1 MKKHHHRQIRDHKQE
16 KALFIRRAIQAFVG
30 IIILTCVLIA
40 NLYHLQV
47 QDYSEYKARSNS
59 NSIKLIP
66 VAPNRGRIYDRNG
79 VILADNIPVCSLEII
94 PDQVQD
100 IPKVLI
106 KLQQLLGI
114 SDQDIAA
121 FNKAKL
127 QMQAFKPV
135 TLIAHMNNKQVA
147 VFSVNEFEYPGVNID
162 AHLERYY
169 PYGASL
175 THLLGYV
182 GKINDRDIAALK
194 KSGKYDN
201 YKATRAIGKVGIEH
215 YYEDLLHGKTGYETV
230 EVNSHG
236 RVVRTLSYVP
246 PIPGKDLKLTIDINL
261 QLYAQ
266 KLLTLQQKDPTTGLM
281 VTKVRRGAIVA
292 MNPKNGAILA
302 MVSSPSYNPN
312 LFVNGISS
320 KDYDALLNN
329 PAHPLINRA
338 TLGLYPPGSTVK
350 PELAAAGLTTGVIT
364 VHTIRNN
371 HGWWRIPN
379 SKSRKFRDD
388 RVQGF
393 ANVDI
398 YKAIEQSVNTYFYQ
412 VAYGLGIDRLS
423 KWMTKFG
430 YGQHSGIDIDEDS
443 AGIMPTRAWKMARF
457 HQPWMQGDT
466 IPLGIGQGYWTAT
479 PIQIAKATSVVAE
492 DGIEH
497 RPHLLKDIMDG
508 KTQQPVSFA
517 DFKPLTSVP
526 QKDWAIIKKGMELVV
541 EKGTAS
547 QMFKNMP
554 FQVAGKTG
562 TSQVY
567 SLTDTEHYNANEVAE
582 HFKDHALFTGF
593 APANDPSIL
602 VTVVLEHG
610 GWGWHAAPFARDIME
625 YVLLK
630 PTLRPQADELVQQP
644 SPSLA
649 GLSNP
654 PLVVA
659 TSTPSTATVV
669 TKTP

>member
-1 MKKHHHRQIRDHKQE
+1 MKKKCYRQIRDHKQE
-16 KALFIRRAIQAFVG
+16 KALFIRRAIQAFIG
-30 IIILTCVLIA
+30 ILILTCVLIA

-47 QDYSEYKARSNS
+47 QDYSQYKARSNN

-79 VILADNIPVCSLEII
+79 VILADNIPVCSLEIT
-94 PDQVQD
+94 PDQVKNLPQ
-100 IPKVLI
+100 VLNQ
-106 KLQQLLGI
+106 LQQLLGI
-114 SDQDIAA
+114 SDQNITA
-121 FNKAKL
+121 FNKAKS
-127 QMQAFKPV
+127 QTQAFKPV
-135 TLIAHMNNKQVA
+135 TLIAQMNNKQVA
-147 VFSVNEFEYPGVNID
+147 VFSVNEFEYPGVNVD

-169 PYGASL
+169 PYGAAL

-194 KSGKYDN
+194 KSGEYEN
-201 YKATRAIGKVGIEH
+201 YKATRTIGKLGIEH
-215 YYEDLLHGKTGYETV
+215 HYENLLHGKTGYETV

-246 PIPGKDLKLTIDINL
+246 PVAGKDLTLTIDINL
-261 QLYAQ
+261 QLYSQ
-266 KLLTLQQKDPTTGLM
+266 KLLTLQQQDPITGLI

-320 KDYDALLNN
+320 KAYAALLND
-329 PAHPLINRA
+329 PARPLINRA

-364 VHTIRNN
+364 VHTVRNN
-371 HGWWRIPN
+371 HGWWRIPH

-388 RVQGF
+388 RKQGF

-398 YKAIEQSVNTYFYQ
+398 YKAIEKSVNTYFYQ
-412 VAYGLGIDRLS
+412 VAYDLGIDRLS
-423 KWMTKFG
+423 MWMTKFG

-443 AGIMPTRAWKMARF
+443 TGIMPTRAWKMTRF
-457 HQPWMQGDT
+457 HHHWMQGDT
-466 IPLGIGQGYWTAT
+466 VPLGIGQGYWTAT
-479 PIQIAKATSVVAE
+479 PIQIAKATSVIAE

-497 RPHLLKDIMDG
+497 RPHLLKDIIDG
-508 KTQQPVSFA
+508 KVQQPVTFA

-547 QMFKNMP
+547 RMFQNMP

-567 SLTDTEHYNANEVAE
+567 SMKDTEHYNANEVAE

-593 APANDPSIL
+593 APANDPTIL

-610 GWGWHAAPFARDIME
+610 GWGWHAAPLARDIME

-630 PTLRPQADELVQQP
+630 PTLHPQPNELIQQP
-644 SPSLA
+644 SPSLV
-649 GLSNP
+649 GLHSP
-654 PLVVA
+654 Q
-659 TSTPSTATVV
+659 
-669 TKTP
+669 TKQP

>member
-1 MKKHHHRQIRDHKQE
+1 MKNKRYRQIRDHKQE

-30 IIILTCVLIA
+30 ILILTCVLIA

-47 QDYSEYKARSNS
+47 EDYSEYKARSNN

-94 PDQVQD
+94 PDQVKNLSQ
-100 IPKVLI
+100 VLI
-106 KLQQLLGI
+106 QLQQLLGI
-114 SDQDIAA
+114 SDKEIVA
-121 FNKAKL
+121 FNKAKS
-127 QMQAFKPV
+127 QVQAFKPV
-135 TLIAHMNNKQVA
+135 TLISHMNNKQVA
-147 VFSVNEFEYPGVNID
+147 VFSVNEFEYPGVDVD

-194 KSGKYDN
+194 KSGKFDN
-201 YKATRAIGKVGIEH
+201 YKATRTIGKLGIEH

-236 RVVRTLSYVP
+236 RVVRTLSYIP
-246 PIPGKDLKLTIDINL
+246 PVAGKDLKLTLDINL

-320 KDYDALLNN
+320 KAYAALLDD
-329 PAHPLINRA
+329 PARPLINRA

-364 VHTIRNN
+364 VHTVRNN

-398 YKAIEQSVNTYFYQ
+398 YKAIEKSVNTYFYQ
-412 VAYGLGIDRLS
+412 VAYDLGIDRLS
-423 KWMTKFG
+423 MWMTKFG

-443 AGIMPTRAWKMARF
+443 TGIMPTRSWKMARF
-457 HQPWMQGDT
+457 HHPWMQGDT
-466 IPLGIGQGYWTAT
+466 VPLGIGQGYWTAT
-479 PIQIAKATSVVAE
+479 PIQIAKATSVIAE
-492 DGIEH
+492 DGVEH
-497 RPHLLKDIMDG
+497 RPHLLKDIIDG
-508 KTQQPVSFA
+508 KVQQPVTFT
-517 DFKPLTSVP
+517 DFKPLSSVP

-547 QMFKNMP
+547 QMFQNMP

-567 SLTDTEHYNANEVAE
+567 SMKDTEHYNANEVAE

-593 APANDPSIL
+593 APANDPTIL

-630 PTLRPQADELVQQP
+630 PTLRPQSDELVQQP

-649 GLSNP
+649 GSSNVSKVATKTVS
-654 PLVVA
+654 VVA
-659 TSTPSTATVV
+659 HSH
-669 TKTP
+669 

>member
-1 MKKHHHRQIRDHKQE
+1 MKKKYSRQIRDHKQE
-16 KALFIRRAIQAFVG
+16 KDLFIRRAIQAFIG
-30 IIILTCVLIA
+30 ILILTCVLIA

-47 QDYSEYKARSNS
+47 QDYSEYKARSHN
-59 NSIKLIP
+59 NSIKLIA

-94 PDQVQD
+94 PYQVKNLPQ
-100 IPKVLI
+100 VL
-106 KLQQLLGI
+106 LQLQSLLGI
-114 SDQDIAA
+114 SDKEIAA
-121 FNKAKL
+121 FNKAKSQL
-127 QMQAFKPV
+127 AAFKPV
-135 TLIAHMNNKQVA
+135 TLIAQMNNKQVA
-147 VFSVNEFEYPGVNID
+147 VFSVNEFQYPGVNVD

-169 PYGASL
+169 PYGAAL

-194 KSGKYDN
+194 KSGEYEN
-201 YKATRAIGKVGIEH
+201 YKATRTIGKLGIEH
-215 YYEDLLHGKTGYETV
+215 YYENLLHGKTGYETV

-236 RVVRTLSYVP
+236 RVVRTVSYVP
-246 PIPGKDLKLTIDINL
+246 PVAGKDLKLTIDINL
-261 QLYAQ
+261 QLYSQ
-266 KLLTLQQKDPTTGLM
+266 KLLTLQQQDPITGLI

-320 KDYDALLNN
+320 KAYAALLND
-329 PAHPLINRA
+329 PARPLINRA

-364 VHTIRNN
+364 VHTVRNN

-388 RVQGF
+388 RKQGF

-398 YKAIEQSVNTYFYQ
+398 YKAIEKSVNTYFYQ
-412 VAYGLGIDRLS
+412 VAYDLGIDRLS
-423 KWMTKFG
+423 MWMTKFG

-443 AGIMPTRAWKMARF
+443 TGIMPTRAWKMARF
-457 HQPWMQGDT
+457 HHQWMQGDT
-466 IPLGIGQGYWTAT
+466 VPLGIGQGYWTAT
-479 PIQIAKATSVVAE
+479 PIQIAKATSVIAE

-497 RPHLLKDIMDG
+497 RPHLLKDIIDG
-508 KTQQPVSFA
+508 KVQQPVTFA

-547 QMFKNMP
+547 RMFQNMP

-567 SLTDTEHYNANEVAE
+567 SMKDTEHYNSNEVAE

-593 APANDPSIL
+593 APANDPTIL

-630 PTLRPQADELVQQP
+630 PTLHPQSDELVQQP

-649 GLSNP
+649 GLHSP
-654 PLVVA
+654 Q
-659 TSTPSTATVV
+659 
-669 TKTP
+669 TKKP

>member
-1 MKKHHHRQIRDHKQE
+1 MKNKRYRQIRDHKQE

-30 IIILTCVLIA
+30 ILILTCVLIA

-47 QDYSEYKARSNS
+47 EDYSEYKARSNN

-94 PDQVQD
+94 PDQVKNLSQ
-100 IPKVLI
+100 VLI
-106 KLQQLLGI
+106 QLQQLLGI
-114 SDQDIAA
+114 SDKEIVA
-121 FNKAKL
+121 FNKAKS
-127 QMQAFKPV
+127 QVQAFKPV
-135 TLIAHMNNKQVA
+135 TLISHMNNKQVA
-147 VFSVNEFEYPGVNID
+147 VFSVNEFEYPGVDVD

-201 YKATRAIGKVGIEH
+201 YKATRTIGKLGIEY

-236 RVVRTLSYVP
+236 RVVRTLSYIP
-246 PIPGKDLKLTIDINL
+246 PVAGKDLKLTLDINL

-320 KDYDALLNN
+320 KAYTALLDD
-329 PAHPLINRA
+329 PARPLINRA

-364 VHTIRNN
+364 VNTVRNN

-398 YKAIEQSVNTYFYQ
+398 YKAIEKSVNTYFYQ
-412 VAYGLGIDRLS
+412 VAYDLGIDRLS
-423 KWMTKFG
+423 MWMTKFG

-443 AGIMPTRAWKMARF
+443 TGIMPTRAWKMARF
-457 HQPWMQGDT
+457 HHPWMQGDT
-466 IPLGIGQGYWTAT
+466 VPLGIGQGYWTAT
-479 PIQIAKATSVVAE
+479 PIQIAKATSVIAE
-492 DGIEH
+492 DGVEH
-497 RPHLLKDIMDG
+497 RPHLLKDIIDG
-508 KTQQPVSFA
+508 KVQQPVTFA
-517 DFKPLTSVP
+517 DFKPLSSVP

-547 QMFKNMP
+547 QMFQNMP

-567 SLTDTEHYNANEVAE
+567 SMKETEHYNANEVAE

-593 APANDPSIL
+593 APANDPTIL

-630 PTLRPQADELVQQP
+630 PTLRPQSDELVQQP

-649 GLSNP
+649 GSSNVSKVATKTVS
-654 PLVVA
+654 VVA
-659 TSTPSTATVV
+659 HSH
-669 TKTP
+669 

>member
-1 MKKHHHRQIRDHKQE
+1 MKNKRYRQIRDHKQE

-30 IIILTCVLIA
+30 ILILTCVLIA

-47 QDYSEYKARSNS
+47 EDYSEYKARSNN

-94 PDQVQD
+94 PDQVKNLSQ
-100 IPKVLI
+100 VLI
-106 KLQQLLGI
+106 QLQQLLGI
-114 SDQDIAA
+114 SDKEIVA
-121 FNKAKL
+121 FNKAKS
-127 QMQAFKPV
+127 QVQAFKPV
-135 TLIAHMNNKQVA
+135 TLISHMNNKQVA
-147 VFSVNEFEYPGVNID
+147 VFSINEFEYPGGDVD

-169 PYGASL
+169 PYGSSL

-201 YKATRAIGKVGIEH
+201 YKATRTIGKLGIEH

-236 RVVRTLSYVP
+236 RVVRTLSYIP
-246 PIPGKDLKLTIDINL
+246 PVAGKDLKLTLDINL

-320 KDYDALLNN
+320 KAYTALLDD
-329 PAHPLINRA
+329 PARPLINRA

-364 VHTIRNN
+364 VNTVRNN

-398 YKAIEQSVNTYFYQ
+398 YKAIEKSVNTYFYQ
-412 VAYGLGIDRLS
+412 VAYDLGIDRLS
-423 KWMTKFG
+423 MWMTKFG

-443 AGIMPTRAWKMARF
+443 TGIMPTRAWKMARF
-457 HQPWMQGDT
+457 HHPWMQGDT
-466 IPLGIGQGYWTAT
+466 VPLGIGQGYWTAT
-479 PIQIAKATSVVAE
+479 PIQIAKATSVIAE
-492 DGIEH
+492 DGVEH
-497 RPHLLKDIMDG
+497 RPHLLKDIIDG
-508 KTQQPVSFA
+508 KVQQPVTFA
-517 DFKPLTSVP
+517 DFKPLSSVP

-547 QMFKNMP
+547 QMFQNIP

-567 SLTDTEHYNANEVAE
+567 SMKETEHYNANEVAE

-593 APANDPSIL
+593 APANDPTIL

-630 PTLRPQADELVQQP
+630 PTLRPQSDELVQQP

-649 GLSNP
+649 GSSNVSKVATKTVS
-654 PLVVA
+654 VVA
-659 TSTPSTATVV
+659 HSH
-669 TKTP
+669 

>member
-1 MKKHHHRQIRDHKQE
+1 MKKKCYRQIRDHKQE
-16 KALFIRRAIQAFVG
+16 KALFIRRAIQAFIG
-30 IIILTCVLIA
+30 ILILTCVLIA

-47 QDYSEYKARSNS
+47 QDYSQYKARSNN

-79 VILADNIPVCSLEII
+79 VILADNIPVCSLEIT
-94 PDQVQD
+94 PDQVKNLPQ
-100 IPKVLI
+100 VLNQ
-106 KLQQLLGI
+106 LQQLLGI
-114 SDQDIAA
+114 SDQNITA
-121 FNKAKL
+121 FNKAKS
-127 QMQAFKPV
+127 QTQAFKPV
-135 TLIAHMNNKQVA
+135 TLIAQMNNKQVA
-147 VFSVNEFEYPGVNID
+147 VFSVNEFEYPGVNVD

-169 PYGASL
+169 PYGAAL

-194 KSGKYDN
+194 KSGEYEN
-201 YKATRAIGKVGIEH
+201 YKATRTIGKLGIEH
-215 YYEDLLHGKTGYETV
+215 HYENLLHGKTGYETV

-246 PIPGKDLKLTIDINL
+246 PVAGKDLTLTIDINL
-261 QLYAQ
+261 QLYSQ
-266 KLLTLQQKDPTTGLM
+266 KLLTLQQQDPITGLI

-320 KDYDALLNN
+320 KAYAALLND
-329 PAHPLINRA
+329 PARPLINRA

-364 VHTIRNN
+364 VHTVRNN
-371 HGWWRIPN
+371 HGWWRIPH

-388 RVQGF
+388 RKQGF

-398 YKAIEQSVNTYFYQ
+398 YKAIEKSVNTYFYQ
-412 VAYGLGIDRLS
+412 VAYDLGIDRLS
-423 KWMTKFG
+423 MWMTKFG

-443 AGIMPTRAWKMARF
+443 TGIMPTRAWKMARF
-457 HQPWMQGDT
+457 HHHWMQGDT
-466 IPLGIGQGYWTAT
+466 VPLGIGQGYWTAT
-479 PIQIAKATSVVAE
+479 PIQIAKATSVIAE

-497 RPHLLKDIMDG
+497 RPHLLKDIIDG
-508 KTQQPVSFA
+508 KVQQQVTFA
-517 DFKPLTSVP
+517 NFKPLTSVP

-547 QMFKNMP
+547 RMFQNMP

-567 SLTDTEHYNANEVAE
+567 SMKDTEHYNANEVAE

-593 APANDPSIL
+593 APANDPTIL

-610 GWGWHAAPFARDIME
+610 GWGWHAAPLARDIME

-630 PTLRPQADELVQQP
+630 PTLHPQSDELVQQP

-649 GLSNP
+649 GLHSP
-654 PLVVA
+654 Q
-659 TSTPSTATVV
+659 
-669 TKTP
+669 TKQP

>member
-1 MKKHHHRQIRDHKQE
+1 MKKKCYRQIRDHKQE
-16 KALFIRRAIQAFVG
+16 KALFIRRAIQAFIG
-30 IIILTCVLIA
+30 ILILTCVLIA

-47 QDYSEYKARSNS
+47 QDYSQYKARSNN

-79 VILADNIPVCSLEII
+79 VILADNIPVCSLEIT
-94 PDQVQD
+94 PDQVKNLPQ
-100 IPKVLI
+100 VLNQ
-106 KLQQLLGI
+106 LQQLLGI
-114 SDQDIAA
+114 SDQNITA
-121 FNKAKL
+121 FNKAKS
-127 QMQAFKPV
+127 QTQAFKPV
-135 TLIAHMNNKQVA
+135 TLIAQMNNKQVA
-147 VFSVNEFEYPGVNID
+147 VFSVNEFEYPGVNVD

-169 PYGASL
+169 PYGAAL

-194 KSGKYDN
+194 KSGEYEN
-201 YKATRAIGKVGIEH
+201 YKATRTIGKLGIEH
-215 YYEDLLHGKTGYETV
+215 HYENILHGKTGYETV

-246 PIPGKDLKLTIDINL
+246 PVAGKDLTLTIDINL
-261 QLYAQ
+261 QLYSQ
-266 KLLTLQQKDPTTGLM
+266 KLLTLQQQDPMTGLI

-320 KDYDALLNN
+320 KAYAALLND
-329 PAHPLINRA
+329 PARPLINRA

-364 VHTIRNN
+364 VHTVRNN
-371 HGWWRIPN
+371 HGWWRIPH

-388 RVQGF
+388 RKQGF

-398 YKAIEQSVNTYFYQ
+398 YKAIEKSVNTYFYQ
-412 VAYGLGIDRLS
+412 VAYDLGIDRLS
-423 KWMTKFG
+423 MWMTKFG

-443 AGIMPTRAWKMARF
+443 TGIMPTRAWKMARF
-457 HQPWMQGDT
+457 HHHWMQGDT
-466 IPLGIGQGYWTAT
+466 VPLGIGQGYWTAT
-479 PIQIAKATSVVAE
+479 PIQIAKATSVIAE

-497 RPHLLKDIMDG
+497 RPHLLKDIIDG
-508 KTQQPVSFA
+508 KVQQSVTFA

-547 QMFKNMP
+547 RMFQNMP

-567 SLTDTEHYNANEVAE
+567 SMKDTEHYNANEVAE

-593 APANDPSIL
+593 APANDPTIL

-610 GWGWHAAPFARDIME
+610 GWGWHAAPLARDIME

-630 PTLRPQADELVQQP
+630 PTLHPQPNELVQQP
-644 SPSLA
+644 SPSLV
-649 GLSNP
+649 GLHSP
-654 PLVVA
+654 Q
-659 TSTPSTATVV
+659 
-669 TKTP
+669 TKQP

>member
-1 MKKHHHRQIRDHKQE
+1 MKKHCHRQIRDHEQE
-16 KALFIRRAIQAFVG
+16 SASFVRRAIQAFIG
-30 IIILTCVLIA
+30 ILILTCILMSNI
-40 NLYHLQV
+40 YHLQI
-47 QDYSEYKARSNS
+47 QDYSEYKVRADN
-59 NSIKLIP
+59 NSIRRIS

-79 VILADNIPVCSLEII
+79 VILADNIPVCSLEIT
-94 PDQVQD
+94 PDQVKNLPQ
-100 IPKVLI
+100 VL
-106 KLQQLLGI
+106 KQLQKLLGI
-114 SDQDIAA
+114 SDQDIVA
-121 FNKAKL
+121 FNKAKH
-127 QMQAFKPV
+127 QTQAFKPV
-135 TLIAHMNNKQVA
+135 TLIAQMNNKQVA
-147 VFSVNEFEYPGVNID
+147 VFSVNKFEYSGVNID

-182 GKINDRDIAALK
+182 GKINDHDIATLK

-201 YKATRAIGKVGIEH
+201 YKATRTIGKLGIEH
-215 YYEDLLHGKTGYETV
+215 SYEDMLHGKAGYEIV

-246 PIPGKDLKLTIDINL
+246 PVAGKDLKLTIDINL

-266 KLLTLQQKDPTTGLM
+266 KLLTLQQQDPTTGLIL
-281 VTKVRRGAIVA
+281 TKVRRGAIVA

-320 KDYDALLNN
+320 KDYTALLND
-329 PAHPLINRA
+329 PARPLINRV

-350 PELAAAGLTTGVIT
+350 PEVAAAGLTTGVIT
-364 VHTIRNN
+364 VHTVRNN

-388 RVQGF
+388 RAQGF
-393 ANVDI
+393 MNVDI
-398 YKAIEQSVNTYFYQ
+398 YKAIEKSVNTYFYQ
-412 VAYGLGIDRLS
+412 VAYDLGIDRLS
-423 KWMTKFG
+423 MWMTKFG

-443 AGIMPTRAWKMARF
+443 TGIMPTRAWKMARF
-457 HQPWMQGDT
+457 HRDWMQGDT
-466 IPLGIGQGYWTAT
+466 VPLGIGQGYWTAT

-497 RPHLLKDIMDG
+497 RPHLLKDIIDG
-508 KTQQPVSFA
+508 KVQQPVTFA
-517 DFKPLTSVP
+517 DFKPLTSVS
-526 QKDWAIIKKGMELVV
+526 KTDWAIIKKGMELVI

-547 QMFKNMP
+547 KMFQNIP

-567 SLTDTEHYNANEVAE
+567 SLKDTERHNANEVAE

-610 GWGWHAAPFARDIME
+610 GWGWHAAPLARDIME

-630 PTLRPQADELVQQP
+630 PTLAPQANELVQQP
-644 SPSLA
+644 SPSLT
-649 GLSNP
+649 GLKNLP
-654 PLVVA
+654 QKQA
-659 TSTPSTATVV
+659 
-669 TKTP
+669 